1 MARKQYWCG
10 EVDPTAWTM
19 VDPMI
24 WITNISEFKAKVAL
38 DAIKGEKAVAQLSS
52 QFGVYA
58 S

>member
-1 MARKQYWCG
+1 M
-10 EVDPTAWTM
+10 
-19 VDPMI
+19 DPMI